1 MVPFSASLGGAQI
14 TSVGSSRADLAGP
27 VTWAAAGAP
36 VAADLR
42 GTVFVDRPEGDGAPP
57 PDGAGAPPAAPS
69 GPSRFTGEL
78 AVAVADGRTYVLVLT
93 GGSLDRAGTGTA
105 MTAGFE
111 LRDRCGHVVAEG
123 TARGDL
129 SLREAPV
136 PSSVALV
143 LAGQGTSEA
152 PACG

>member
-14 TSVGSSRADLAGP
+14 TSVGTSRADLAGA

-57 PDGAGAPPAAPS
+57 PDGAGAPPAAAS
-69 GPSRFTGEL
+69 GSSRFSGEL
-78 AVAVADGRTYVLVLT
+78 AVAVADGRTYVLLLS
-93 GGSLDRAGTGTA
+93 GGSLDRAGTA